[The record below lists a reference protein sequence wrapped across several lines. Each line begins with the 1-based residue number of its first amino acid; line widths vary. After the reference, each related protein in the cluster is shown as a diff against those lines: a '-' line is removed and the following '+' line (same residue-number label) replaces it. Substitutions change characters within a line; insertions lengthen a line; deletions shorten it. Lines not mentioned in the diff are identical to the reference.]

1 MHGLSGGSFNN
12 TILYRGAKV
21 SGGDIKFSSDS
32 RIVSSSGDSIAVHAS
47 FFSLY
52 IFFRLKLIKSLVCL
66 IRIMKK

>member
-32 RIVSSSGDSIAVHAS
+32 RIVSSSDDSTAVHAS
-47 FFSLY
+47 FLSLY
-52 IFFRLKLIKSLVCL
+52 IFLEIKIDQKFDLF
-66 IRIMKK
+66 